1 MALNNFISKPRLII
15 LVVCFILFAGYVIV
29 SYGVLAFKENK
40 VAVNA
45 TIEIERGSI
54 LDNSG
59 KPLAVDT
66 TFYHLAATPSLL
78 KNKEGLA
85 AQVIAPVT
93 GLAPETIKDMI
104 LSSRTDFL
112 YIKKKLS
119 ESQHDDL
126 LTAINNNEL
135 RNGLFFDTIP
145 GRIYPE
151 NALASQVVGFM
162 GDDGI
167 GLSGI
172 EYSMQDVLSPEIPA
186 LNDITENTTLRG
198 KNVYLTIDSILQYK
212 LEKIADEAMR
222 STEAESLMLIAM
234 EAKTGEILSYISL
247 PAANLNEYPSSS
259 PAQQM
264 NRPTVIAYEPGSVFK
279 IFSVAS
285 FIESG
290 VINKN
295 DTFVC
300 DGRFEITDAK
310 GEKVVM
316 TCLDHHGRITAE
328 EALKYSCNDALAQM
342 SQKIDTELFLEYIHK
357 FGFGAK
363 TGIELPTETRG
374 FVNSPENKSIW
385 SLRSKPTISIGQE
398 ISVSAVQMVQAAST
412 IANGGVP
419 VQPTLISKIVDASG
433 NIEFEHEPT
442 YKERVI
448 SESTAKYILGCMETV
463 ARTGTGH
470 RANLADVS
478 IGVKT
483 GTAQMLDEN
492 GHGYSDTDF
501 LSNCMAIFPVDSP
514 EIILYIVISK
524 AKGETYAGR
533 IVAPVIAQAAD
544 VIIDHL
550 GMARAN
556 AASIMHSGSI
566 SFYTGKPAEIGDTLP
581 DFTGTPKKLLTDLLD
596 RTDLTIRIE
605 GDGYVV
611 SQNPPPGT
619 PVTEGMVIELNLE

>member
-1 MALNNFISKPRLII
+1 MALNNFFSKPRLII
-15 LVVCFILFAGYVIV
+15 LIVFFILFAAYIII
-29 SYGVLAFKENK
+29 SYGILAFKENPTT
-40 VAVNA
+40 VNVSV
-45 TIEIERGSI
+45 EIERGSI
-54 LDNSG
+54 LDYSG

-78 KNKEGLA
+78 EGKEGLA
-85 AQVIAPVT
+85 AQTVAPVT
-93 GLAPETIKDMI
+93 GLDPEVIKDMI
-104 LSSRTDFL
+104 VNAKSDFL

-119 ESQHDDL
+119 ESQHDEL
-126 LTAINNNEL
+126 MTAIEKNNL
-135 RNGLFFDTIP
+135 RGLYFDSIP

-151 NALASQVVGFM
+151 NALASQVIGFM

-167 GLSGI
+167 GYSGI
-172 EYSMQDVLSPEIPA
+172 EYRMQDVLSPEIPP
-186 LNDITENTTLRG
+186 LNDLTKNTTLRG
-198 KNVYLTIDSILQYK
+198 NNVYLTIDSTLQYK
-212 LEKIADEAMR
+212 LEDIAAEAMKT
-222 STEAESLMLIAM
+222 TEAESLMLIAM

-247 PAANLNEYPSSS
+247 PAANLNEYRSSTE
-259 PAQQM
+259 AEQT
-264 NRPTVIAYEPGSVFK
+264 NRPTVMAYEPGSVFK

-290 VINKN
+290 AISK
-295 DTFVC
+295 DETFVC
-300 DGRFEITDAK
+300 DGRFEITDSK
-310 GEKVVM
+310 GEKVVI

-342 SQKIDTELFLEYIHK
+342 SQKIDTQLFLEYIHK

-363 TGIELPTETRG
+363 TGIELSGETQG
-374 FVNSPENKSIW
+374 FVNSPENKSLW

-398 ISVSAVQMVQAAST
+398 ISVSAVQMVQAASA

-419 VQPTLISKIVDASG
+419 VQPTLVSKIKDASG
-433 NIEFEHEPT
+433 NIVFQHEPV
-442 YKERVI
+442 YKEQII
-448 SESTAKYILGCMETV
+448 SKKTADYILNCMETV
-463 ARTGTGH
+463 AQTGTGH
-470 RANLADVS
+470 RANIKDVS

-483 GTAQMLDEN
+483 GTAQMLNES

-501 LSNCMAIFPVDSP
+501 VSNCMAIFPIDSP

-544 VIIDHL
+544 AIIDHL

-556 AASIMHSGSI
+556 AVSLYHSGSI
-566 SFYTGKPAEIGDTLP
+566 SFYTGKPVELGDTIP
-581 DFTGTPKKLLTDLLD
+581 DFTGTPKKLLTELLNRD
-596 RTDLTIRIE
+596 DITVLIE
-605 GDGYVV
+605 GEGYVV

-619 PVTEGMVIELNLE
+619 PVTPNMTIELHLE